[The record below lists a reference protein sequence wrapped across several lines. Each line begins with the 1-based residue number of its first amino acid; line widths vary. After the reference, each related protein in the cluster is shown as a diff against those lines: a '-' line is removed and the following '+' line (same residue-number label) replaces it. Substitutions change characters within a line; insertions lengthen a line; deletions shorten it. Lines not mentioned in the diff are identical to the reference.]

1 MKFSVSDND
10 KFKVINIEGDLLINK
25 RYEEINKAVLKL
37 IKEGYHHFVFN
48 LEKLSLIDS
57 SGISVFINCLCDVQ
71 ENNGS
76 IFLIIP
82 DPSVREV
89 IELVGLNRL
98 IKTYNSEKEFEKEH
112 IQKE

>member
-1 MKFSVSDND
+1 MKFTVTGKGKFRMVS
-10 KFKVINIEGDLLINK
+10 IEGDLLINK
-25 RYEEINKAVLKL
+25 RYEEINKTVLSL

-48 LEKLSLIDS
+48 LAKLSLIDS

-82 DPSVREV
+82 DPNVREV

-98 IKTYNSEKEFEKEH
+98 IKTYKSEEEFEKA
-112 IQKE
+112 QL

>member
-1 MKFSVSDND
+1 MKFSVSDKG
-10 KFKVINIEGDLLINK
+10 KFKVIGIEGDLLINK
-25 RYEEINKAVLKL
+25 RYEEINKTVLKL
-37 IKEGYHHFVFN
+37 IKEGFHHFVFN

-82 DPSVREV
+82 DPNVREV

-98 IKTYNSEKEFEKEH
+98 IKTYHSEKDFEKE
-112 IQKE
+112 QVDK

>member
-1 MKFSVSDND
+1 MKFTVTDKG
-10 KFKVINIEGDLLINK
+10 KFKSIAIEGDLLINK
-25 RYEEINKAVLKL
+25 RYDEINKTVLKL
-37 IKEGYHHFVFN
+37 IKEGFHHFVFN

-76 IFLIIP
+76 IYLIIP
-82 DPSVREV
+82 DPNVREV

-98 IKTYNSEKEFEKEH
+98 IKTYNTEKDFDKEH
-112 IQKE
+112 V

>member
-1 MKFSVSDND
+1 MKFTIADKG
-10 KFKVINIEGDLLINK
+10 KFKVIAIEGDLLINK
-25 RYEEINKAVLKL
+25 RYDEINKTVLKL
-37 IKEGYHHFVFN
+37 IKEGFHHFVFN

-76 IFLIIP
+76 IYLIIP
-82 DPSVREV
+82 DPNVREV

-98 IKTYNSEKEFEKEH
+98 IKTYNTEKDFEKEH
-112 IQKE
+112 A

>member
-1 MKFSVSDND
+1 MKFTVSDKG
-10 KFKVINIEGDLLINK
+10 KFKVITIEGDLLINK
-25 RYEEINKAVLKL
+25 RYEEINKTVLKL
-37 IKEGYHHFVFN
+37 IKEGFHHFVFD

-76 IFLIIP
+76 IFMIIP
-82 DPSVREV
+82 DANVREV

-98 IKTYNSEKEFEKEH
+98 IKTYTNFKEFETEH
-112 IQKE
+112 P